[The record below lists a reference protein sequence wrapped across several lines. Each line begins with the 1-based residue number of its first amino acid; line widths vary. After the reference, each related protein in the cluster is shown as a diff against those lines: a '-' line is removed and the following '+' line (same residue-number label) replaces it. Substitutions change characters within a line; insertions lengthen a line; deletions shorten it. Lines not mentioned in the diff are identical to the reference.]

1 MKRFWEYCFYRYC
14 QFYMKHP
21 LISFGLTKSY
31 DSFGER
37 FVSTQQLL
45 NILFLYLLIFGKVL
59 ETKVLIVSFFIFLA
73 VVCVALN
80 IVNEGKYNIITYK
93 RLEEEYKNEKNRRL
107 KGWLVVLYWFL
118 STALFFAV
126 LFI

>member
-21 LISFGLTKSY
+21 LISLGLTKQY
-31 DSFGER
+31 ATFGNR
-37 FVSTQQLL
+37 FVSTLQLQNL
-45 NILFLYLLIFGKVL
+45 LFLYFLIFGNIL

-73 VVCVALN
+73 IVCVVLN
-80 IVNEGKYNIITYK
+80 MVNEGKYNKITYK
-93 RLEEEYKNEKNRRL
+93 RLEEEYKYEKNRRL
-107 KGWLVVLYWFL
+107 KGWIVFLYWFL
-118 STALFFAV
+118 STVLFFVV